1 MCILQQRLRERD
13 KLTQYHY
20 RQVYNQ
26 KIESIE
32 NISKFLE
39 STLSAF
45 FDNMKGEINA
55 KKKQLSVLVLIIL
68 CFLLGCN
75 RETPKDESQQN
86 YEDESNIS
94 KTNGEELVNINS
106 ELLGSTPFD
115 IQIDKTA
122 LQTRKETE
130 TEVTIKT
137 NLTDW
142 GYTVSS
148 EKGKISDINKNSFI
162 YIAPKDERDDTIKIQ
177 LSDYENGISY
187 EYTIPLIFAGNN
199 EHSLDKFKENLSRL
213 PNSQ

>member
-55 KKKQLSVLVLIIL
+55 KKTTFCISTIIL

-122 LQTRKETE
+122 LQTRKET
-130 TEVTIKT
+130 V
-137 NLTDW
+137 
-142 GYTVSS
+142 
-148 EKGKISDINKNSFI
+148 
-162 YIAPKDERDDTIKIQ
+162 
-177 LSDYENGISY
+177 
-187 EYTIPLIFAGNN
+187 
-199 EHSLDKFKENLSRL
+199 
-213 PNSQ
+213 

>member
-1 MCILQQRLRERD
+1 
-13 KLTQYHY
+13 
-20 RQVYNQ
+20 
-26 KIESIE
+26 
-32 NISKFLE
+32 
-39 STLSAF
+39 
-45 FDNMKGEINA
+45 MKGEIKC
-55 KKKQLSVLVLIIL
+55 KKKQLSVLVTNLFYA
-68 CFLLGCN
+68 FLLGCN

-148 EKGKISDINKNSFI
+148 EKGKISDINKKFI
-162 YIAPKDERDDTIKIQ
+162 HIYST
-177 LSDYENGISY
+177 
-187 EYTIPLIFAGNN
+187 
-199 EHSLDKFKENLSRL
+199 
-213 PNSQ
+213 

>member
-1 MCILQQRLRERD
+1 MQ
-13 KLTQYHY
+13 
-20 RQVYNQ
+20 
-26 KIESIE
+26 
-32 NISKFLE
+32 
-39 STLSAF
+39 
-45 FDNMKGEINA
+45 
-55 KKKQLSVLVLIIL
+55 KKQLSVLVLIIL

-148 EKGKISDINKNSFI
+148 EKGKISDINKNSLKVRTAVLLVWKKFPRMSSI
-162 YIAPKDERDDTIKIQ
+162 RF
-177 LSDYENGISY
+177 SS
-187 EYTIPLIFAGNN
+187 IPGSKQGTWNI
-199 EHSLDKFKENLSRL
+199 HSLSPWMTAFS
-213 PNSQ
+213 

>member
-1 MCILQQRLRERD
+1 MQ
-13 KLTQYHY
+13 
-20 RQVYNQ
+20 
-26 KIESIE
+26 
-32 NISKFLE
+32 
-39 STLSAF
+39 
-45 FDNMKGEINA
+45 
-55 KKKQLSVLVLIIL
+55 KKQLSVLVLIIL

-115 IQIDKTA
+115 VQIDKTA

-142 GYTVSS
+142 GYTVSVKAKLFCP
-148 EKGKISDINKNSFI
+148 E
-162 YIAPKDERDDTIKIQ
+162 IAGLFCRI
-177 LSDYENGISY
+177 
-187 EYTIPLIFAGNN
+187 AGLFC
-199 EHSLDKFKENLSRL
+199 HDSRANLSL
-213 PNSQ
+213 KPVCFGIAIS